1 MSRTSRDSDIKL
13 LHVWGAIRRRLPI
26 FVACLV
32 LVPAVVV
39 ALSLVQRKEYT
50 AKAVLAF
57 RDPGFDQKLFGTS
70 YVQNQPDPQRQAATN
85 VALVSLPRVAAL
97 TAATLPGVTE
107 QRVSSAV
114 SVGSDSQSDLAS
126 IEATAR
132 DPRFAAK
139 LANTFAAQYIGFRRD
154 ADQAT
159 IHSAEVPLQR
169 QIAALPPSDRFGPLG
184 QSLDQRLSQLG
195 VLASLQT
202 GGVELVQPAEVPRSP
217 SSPQPMRNGL
227 LGLFG
232 GLVLAIGAVL
242 LAERLDRRL
251 RDPAE
256 VEQIFER
263 PALATLPRTAEL
275 NGADPALLSVPPPAR
290 EAFRM
295 LWVNVRYLSL
305 NREVHTVVLTSAD
318 RNDGKSTVAWGLAVA
333 AASGGT
339 RTLLMEADLR
349 RPSLANRLALPSR
362 DGLTNVL
369 AGDVPSA
376 QAIMRV
382 PLPRDG
388 HDQIAVRALDV
399 LLAGPRPPDP
409 TDLLQSRR
417 MGDFLH
423 WLQDRYELIV
433 IDTPPAA
440 LVSDAIPLITLAD
453 GVVVV
458 NRLGNTVREHA
469 RRLRQQL
476 GHLDAPILGTVVNS
490 VRSDGGYAGYGYG
503 YGYLEAEAP
512 VERASGTVPNTVAR
526 PIGSANGGSEAW
538 DPHARTMIVPADQG
552 QGAPIKGIVSR

>member
-13 LHVWGAIRRRLPI
+13 TYAVGAVRRRLPI
-26 FVACLV
+26 FVACL
-32 LVPAVVV
+32 LLAPAVAV
-39 ALSLVQRKEYT
+39 AFSLTQRKQYT

-97 TAATLPGVTE
+97 TAASLRGVTE
-107 QRVSSAV
+107 QQVLSAV

-126 IEATAR
+126 VEATAR

-139 LANTFAAQYIGFRRD
+139 LANTFAGRYIAFRRD

-159 IHSAEVPLQR
+159 IRSAELPLQS
-169 QIAALPPSDRFGPLG
+169 QLAALAPSDRSGPLG
-184 QSLDQRLSQLG
+184 QSLGQRLSQLN

-202 GGVELVQPAEVPRSP
+202 GGAELAQPAEVPSSP
-217 SSPQPMRNGL
+217 SSPNPVRNGL

-256 VEQIFER
+256 VEQMFER
-263 PALATLPRTAEL
+263 PPLATLPRTAAL
-275 NGADPALLSVPPPAR
+275 TSADPALLSVPPPAR

-305 NREVHTVVLTSAD
+305 SSDVHTVLVTSAD
-318 RNDGKSTVAWGLAVA
+318 RDDGKSTVAWGLAAA
-333 AASGGT
+333 AASSGT
-339 RTLLMEADLR
+339 RTLLLEADLR
-349 RPSLANRLALPSR
+349 RPSFATRFGLASR

-382 PLPRDG
+382 PLPHGGRDESP
-388 HDQIAVRALDV
+388 VRALDV

-409 TDLLQSRR
+409 ADLLQSRR
-417 MGDFLH
+417 MADFLH
-423 WLQDRYELIV
+423 WLRDRYELVV

-440 LVSDAIPLITLAD
+440 LVSDAIPVISLAD

-458 NRLGNTVREHA
+458 SRLGNTIRDHA

-476 GHLDAPILGTVVNS
+476 GNLDAPILGTVVNS
-490 VRSDGGYAGYGYG
+490 VKSDGGYAGYGYG
-503 YGYLEAEAP
+503 YGYVEDEAP
-512 VERASGTVPNTVAR
+512 VSPAPGAVVVR
-526 PIGSANGGSEAW
+526 PIAAANGASDDW
-538 DPHARTMIVPADQG
+538 DPHARNVALPADQHPATKI
-552 QGAPIKGIVSR
+552 QRLASH